1 MIPYQVTRSDSAGAT
16 MLPNFFA
23 SRLAAMEAALASLS
37 IDALNI
43 LMDGGDGWVMLQRE
57 DDTCRLLVADKPFI
71 IYTVERV
78 ELDTA
83 SSEEIV
89 LSMEHPPR

>member
-16 MLPNFFA
+16 MLPSFFA

-37 IDALNI
+37 IDALTMLN
-43 LMDGGDGWVMLQRE
+43 DGGDGWVMLQRE
-57 DDTCRLLVADKPFI
+57 GDCCRLLVADKPFI

-78 ELDTA
+78 DIDTA

-89 LSMEHPPR
+89 LSMDPPR